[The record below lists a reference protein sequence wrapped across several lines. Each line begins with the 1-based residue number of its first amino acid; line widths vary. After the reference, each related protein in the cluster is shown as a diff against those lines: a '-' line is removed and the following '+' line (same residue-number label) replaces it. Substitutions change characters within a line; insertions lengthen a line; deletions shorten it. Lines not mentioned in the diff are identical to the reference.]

1 MWLISIRPVF
11 LLLCKPILLCVQQQC
26 VLHMSF
32 AWDPRQYFNQLA
44 RHWEHGVWEW
54 CQSSWHSGLDFAL
67 FSTHSP
73 LQVDIVIDIQPA
85 REGPEVVRDLILILK
100 CKKDVNW
107 VIKSFDVKGSLKV
120 IVSWPRI
127 SWSC

>member
-1 MWLISIRPVF
+1 ML
-11 LLLCKPILLCVQQQC
+11 QQQC

-32 AWDPRQYFNQLA
+32 AWDPRQYLINWPDTGNMRL
-44 RHWEHGVWEW
+44 G
-54 CQSSWHSGLDFAL
+54 SSGRAPGIWVLTLSL

-85 REGPEVVRDLILILK
+85 REGPEVVKDLILILK